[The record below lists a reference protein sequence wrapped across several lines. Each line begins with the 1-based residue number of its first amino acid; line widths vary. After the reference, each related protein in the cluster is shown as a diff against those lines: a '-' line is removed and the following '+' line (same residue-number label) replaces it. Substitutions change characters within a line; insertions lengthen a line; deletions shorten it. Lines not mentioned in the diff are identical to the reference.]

1 MGDLAESNKIVK
13 KLQSTIKDMQDQMDE
28 DQRNYEEMRE
38 QFGIQER
45 KLTIIMTE
53 LDETRSALE
62 SNERAR
68 KQAENELLEVT
79 DRVNNLSAQNS
90 ALSSA
95 RRKLETENEQMR
107 AELDEALAD
116 VKGADERAKKA
127 VSDAGRMA
135 EELRQEQQHLIS
147 VERVKKTL
155 EAQIHELTIKLEE
168 AEAYALTGGRKAL
181 AALQA
186 RMKDIEGE
194 LDGEQRRH
202 AETLKNYRKMD
213 RRLKEL
219 TFQADED
226 RKNQTRMQE
235 LVEKLQLK
243 LKQYKKM
250 AEDAEEQANANLAKF
265 RKVTHDLEEA
275 EERADMSESALNKVR
290 SKTRFTTGTSSSG
303 GNSGFS
309 MSISRKVVSSSTT
322 TQ

>member
-1 MGDLAESNKIVK
+1 MG
-13 KLQSTIKDMQDQMDE
+13 
-28 DQRNYEEMRE
+28 
-38 QFGIQER
+38 QFSIQER
-45 KLTIIMTE
+45 KLTIVMTE
-53 LDETRSALE
+53 LDETRNALE

-68 KQAENELLEVT
+68 KQAESELLEVT

-107 AELDEALAD
+107 AELDEALSE

-168 AEAYALTGGRKAL
+168 AEAYALKGGRKAL

-250 AEDAEEQANANLAKF
+250 VEDAEEQANANLAKF
-265 RKVTHDLEEA
+265 RKATHDLEEA
-275 EERADMSESALNKVR
+275 EERAEMSESALNKIR
-290 SKTRFTTGTSSSG
+290 TKTRFTTGTSSSG